1 MNVIIALL
9 AGGFVM
15 TVGILIGFFG
25 ALWALSKAFANAL
38 AEEPEKIVIGIKTVV
53 QDLYL
58 HGLEGG

>member
-25 ALWALSKAFANAL
+25 GLWVLTKAFANAL
-38 AEEPEKIVIGIKTVV
+38 CDDPEKIVIGIKSVV

-58 HGLEGG
+58 HGLED